1 VAADAV
7 IESLPGAESA
17 EEASVDW
24 KLALAAAEAEYAGR
38 HAGSREAMARMAAW
52 LPGGDTRSTTW
63 FRPFPLV
70 IDHAD
75 GVEMT
80 DVDGHVLLDFL
91 GNYTAL
97 VHGHRPPFILA
108 AIEAALDRD
117 FLFGA
122 PMPEQGELARRI
134 VGRLA
139 SAERVRFTNSGTEA
153 GMVAARIARRF
164 TGRER
169 IALAEYSY
177 HGSYEP
183 LVWEAARSTGTAV
196 FPVNDVDGAQAALDA
211 AGPLAAVFLEPV
223 LGSGGVIAA
232 DDDFLA
238 FLREYTR
245 RTGALLVFDEV
256 MTFRLSYGGRQ
267 EATGVVPDLTMLG
280 KIVGGGMP
288 VGAVAGRAD
297 VLAVTDPSAPGSM
310 EHSGTF
316 NGHRLTMVAGAA
328 SLDALDRTAVERLNG
343 LGDRLR
349 DGLLDVAAA
358 STVPISV
365 TSCGSLLNLHAAA
378 GVSTPAQADAAARSD
393 LARYLHLALI
403 DRGVFIAHRGE
414 MCISTAMTEAVVDR
428 AVYAVEDALA
438 EAARLEGLA

>member
-1 VAADAV
+1 V
-7 IESLPGAESA
+7 IESSVRIEAA
-17 EEASVDW
+17 REASMEM
-24 KLALAAAEAEYAGR
+24 KLALAAAEAEYAER
-38 HAGSREAMARMAAW
+38 HAGSRAAMERMAAW
-52 LPGGDTRSTTW
+52 MPGGDTRSTTW
-63 FRPFPLV
+63 FSPFPLV
-70 IDHAD
+70 MDHAD

-80 DVDGHVLLDFL
+80 DVDGNVLADFL

-97 VHGHRPPFILA
+97 VHGHRPPFILK
-108 AIEAALDRD
+108 AIRAALERD
-117 FLFGA
+117 VLFGA

-134 VGRLA
+134 VERLG

-169 IALAEYSY
+169 LALAEHSY
-177 HGSYEP
+177 HGSYEA
-183 LVWEAARSTGTAV
+183 LVWEAAERTGTAT
-196 FPVNDVDGAQAALDA
+196 FPVNDVDGAERALDE

-223 LGSGGVIAA
+223 LGSGGVISVE
-232 DDDFLA
+232 DDFLR
-238 FLREYTR
+238 FLREYAT

-256 MTFRLSYGGRQ
+256 MTFRLGYGGRQ
-267 EATGVVPDLTMLG
+267 EATGVTPDLTMLG
-280 KIVGGGMP
+280 KIIGGGMP

-297 VLAVTDPSAPGSM
+297 VLAVTDPSRRGSM

-328 SLDALDRTAVERLNG
+328 SLDALDRDAVERLNG

-349 DGLLDVAAA
+349 DGLRAVAAA
-358 STVPISV
+358 SPVPASV

-378 GVSTPAQADAAARSD
+378 DVTTPPQAEAAAHSD

-403 DRGVFIAHRGE
+403 NRGVFIAHRGE
-414 MCISTAMTEAVVDR
+414 LCMSTVMTDETIDGAVA
-428 AVYAVEDALA
+428 AVADALA
-438 EAARLEGLA
+438 EAARLEGLS

>member
-1 VAADAV
+1 MEWQVA
-7 IESLPGAESA
+7 LQ
-17 EEASVDW
+17 
-24 KLALAAAEAEYAGR
+24 AAEAEYAER
-38 HAGSREAMARMAAW
+38 HAGSREAMRRMAAW
-52 LPGGDTRSTTW
+52 MPGGDTRSTTW
-63 FRPFPLV
+63 FAPFPLV
-70 IDHAD
+70 MDRAE
-75 GVEMT
+75 GVEMI
-80 DVDGHVLLDFL
+80 DVDGNTLLDFL

-108 AIEAALDRD
+108 AIEAALERD
-117 FLFGA
+117 VLFGA

-169 IALAEYSY
+169 LALAEHSY

-183 LVWEAARSTGTAV
+183 LVWEAAERTGTTT
-196 FPVNDVDGAQAALDA
+196 FPVNDIDGATKALDA
-211 AGPLAAVFLEPV
+211 AGPLAAVYLEPV
-223 LGSGGVIAA
+223 LGSGGVITVG
-232 DDDFLA
+232 DDFLA
-238 FLREYTR
+238 FLREYT
-245 RTGALLVFDEV
+245 TASGALLVFDEV
-256 MTFRLSYGGRQ
+256 MTFRLGYGGRQ
-267 EATGVVPDLTMLG
+267 EATGVTPDLTMLG
-280 KIVGGGMP
+280 KIIGGGMP

-297 VLAVTDPSAPGSM
+297 VLAVTDPSRPGSM

-328 SLDALDRTAVERLNG
+328 SLDALDRVAIERLNR

-349 DGLLDVAAA
+349 DGLVAVAAR
-358 STVPISV
+358 SPVPVSV

-378 GVSTPAQADAAARSD
+378 GVTTPAAADAAAHSD

-403 DRGVFIAHRGE
+403 NRGVFMAHRGE
-414 MCISTAMTEAVVDR
+414 MCISTVMTEETVDR
-428 AVYAVEDALA
+428 AVAAVADVLA

>member
-1 VAADAV
+1 M
-7 IESLPGAESA
+7 E
-17 EEASVDW
+17 W
-24 KLALAAAEAEYAGR
+24 TRALAAAEAAYAER

-52 LPGGDTRSTTW
+52 MPGGDTRSTTW
-63 FRPFPLV
+63 FRPFPV
-70 IDHAD
+70 VMDHAD
-75 GVEMT
+75 GAEMT
-80 DVDGHVLLDFL
+80 DVDGNVLLDFL

-97 VHGHRPPFILA
+97 VHGHRPPFILDA
-108 AIEAALDRD
+108 VRAALERD
-117 FLFGA
+117 VLFGA

-139 SAERVRFTNSGTEA
+139 AAEHVRFTNSGTEA

-169 IALAEYSY
+169 LAIAEHSY

-183 LVWEAARSTGTAV
+183 LVWEAAARTGTAT
-196 FPVNDVDGAQAALDA
+196 FPVNDIAGAERALEG

-223 LGSGGVIAA
+223 LGSGGVITA

-238 FLREYTR
+238 FLRHYTR
-245 RTGALLVFDEV
+245 NRGSLLVFDEV
-256 MTFRLSYGGRQ
+256 MTFRLGYGGRQ
-267 EATGVVPDLTMLG
+267 EATGVAPDLTMLG
-280 KIVGGGMP
+280 KIIGGGMP

-297 VLAVTDPSAPGSM
+297 VLAVTDPSRPGSM

-328 SLDALDRTAVERLNG
+328 SLDALDRAAVERLDR
-343 LGDRLR
+343 LGGRLR
-349 DGLLDVAAA
+349 DGLTSVAA
-358 STVPISV
+358 SSKVPVSV

-378 GVSTPAQADAAARSD
+378 GVTTPAQADAAAYSD
-393 LARYLHLALI
+393 LARYIHLALI

-414 MCISTAMTEAVVDR
+414 MCISTVMTEETVDR
-428 AVYAVEDALA
+428 AVAAVADALA
-438 EAARLEGLA
+438 EAQRLEGLA

>member
-1 VAADAV
+1 M
-7 IESLPGAESA
+7 
-17 EEASVDW
+17 DW
-24 KLALAAAEAEYAGR
+24 THALAAAEATYAER
-38 HAGSREAMARMAAW
+38 HQGSREAMARMAVW
-52 LPGGDTRSTTW
+52 MPGGDTRSTTW
-63 FRPFPLV
+63 FHPFPV
-70 IDHAD
+70 VMDRAD
-75 GVEMT
+75 GAEMT
-80 DVDGHVLLDFL
+80 DVDGNVLLDFL

-97 VHGHRPPFILA
+97 VHGHRPPFILDA
-108 AIEAALDRD
+108 VRSALERD
-117 FLFGA
+117 VLFGA

-134 VGRLA
+134 VQRLA
-139 SAERVRFTNSGTEA
+139 SAEQVRFTNSGTEA

-169 IALAEYSY
+169 LAIAEHSY

-183 LVWEAARSTGTAV
+183 LVWEAAPRTGTAT
-196 FPVNDVDGAQAALDA
+196 FPVNDIAGAERALA
-211 AGPLAAVFLEPV
+211 EAGPLAAVFLEPV
-223 LGSGGVIAA
+223 LGSGGVITAE
-232 DDDFLA
+232 DDFLA

-245 RTGALLVFDEV
+245 SSGALLVFDEV
-256 MTFRLSYGGRQ
+256 MTFRLGHGGRQ
-267 EATGVVPDLTMLG
+267 EATGVAPDLTMLG

-297 VLAVTDPSAPGSM
+297 VLAVTDPSRPGSM

-328 SLDALDRTAVERLNG
+328 SLDALDRAAVERLNR

-349 DGLLDVAAA
+349 DGLSAVAA
-358 STVPISV
+358 SSKVPVSV

-378 GVSTPAQADAAARSD
+378 GVTTPAQADAAAHSA

-414 MCISTAMTEAVVDR
+414 MCISTAMSEETVDR
-428 AVYAVEDALA
+428 AVAAVADALA
-438 EAARLEGLA
+438 EAERLEGLA

>member
-1 VAADAV
+1 M
-7 IESLPGAESA
+7 E
-17 EEASVDW
+17 W
-24 KLALAAAEAEYAGR
+24 QTALRAAETEYAER

-52 LPGGDTRSTTW
+52 MPGGDTRSTTW
-63 FRPFPLV
+63 FAPFPLV
-70 IDHAD
+70 MDSAE
-75 GVEMT
+75 GVAMT
-80 DVDGHVLLDFL
+80 DVDGNVLLDLL

-97 VHGHRPPFILA
+97 VHGHRPPFIFA
-108 AIEAALDRD
+108 AVRAALERD
-117 FLFGA
+117 VLFGA

-134 VGRLA
+134 VERLA

-153 GMVAARIARRF
+153 GMVAARVARRF
-164 TGRER
+164 TGRQR
-169 IALAEYSY
+169 LALAEHSY

-183 LVWEAARSTGTAV
+183 LVWEVAAQTGTAT
-196 FPVNDVDGAQAALDA
+196 FPVNDVDGATKALDA

-223 LGSGGVIAA
+223 LGSGGVITVE
-232 DDDFLA
+232 DDFLR
-238 FLREYTR
+238 FLRDYTR
-245 RTGALLVFDEV
+245 VTGALLVFDEV
-256 MTFRLSYGGRQ
+256 MTFRLGYGGRQ
-267 EATGVVPDLTMLG
+267 EATGVTPDLTTLG

-297 VLAVTDPSAPGSM
+297 VLAVTDPSRPGSM

-328 SLDALDRTAVERLNG
+328 GLDALDRAAVQRLNA

-349 DGLLDVAAA
+349 DGLTAVAAG
-358 STVPISV
+358 SPVPVSV

-378 GVSTPAQADAAARSD
+378 GVTTPAAADAAAHSD

-403 DRGVFIAHRGE
+403 NRGVFVAHRGE
-414 MCISTAMTEAVVDR
+414 MCIATPMSEETVATAVAAV
-428 AVYAVEDALA
+428 ADALH

>member
-1 VAADAV
+1 
-7 IESLPGAESA
+7 
-17 EEASVDW
+17 VDW
-24 KLALAAAEAEYAGR
+24 NLALAAAEAEFAER
-38 HAGSREAMARMAAW
+38 HAGSREAMDRMAAW
-52 LPGGDTRSTTW
+52 MPGGDTRSTTW
-63 FRPFPLV
+63 FHPFPLV
-70 IDHAD
+70 MDHAD

-80 DVDGHVLLDFL
+80 DVDGNVLLDLL

-97 VHGHRPPFILA
+97 VHGHRPPFIVA
-108 AIEAALDRD
+108 AIEAALERD

-134 VGRLA
+134 VARLG

-169 IALAEYSY
+169 LALAEHSY

-183 LVWEAARSTGTAV
+183 LVWEAAARTGTAT
-196 FPVNDVDGAQAALDA
+196 FPANDVAGAERALDA

-256 MTFRLSYGGRQ
+256 MTFRLGVGGRQ
-267 EATGVVPDLTMLG
+267 EATGVEPDLTMLG
-280 KIVGGGMP
+280 KIIGGGMP
-288 VGAVAGRAD
+288 VGAVAGRED
-297 VLAVTDPSAPGSM
+297 VLSVTDPSRPGSM

-328 SLDALDRTAVERLNG
+328 SLDALDRAAIERLNR

-349 DGLLDVAAA
+349 DGLAEVAGA
-358 STVPISV
+358 SRAPVSV
-365 TSCGSLLNLHAAA
+365 TSCGSLLNLHA
-378 GVSTPAQADAAARSD
+378 GPDVTSPAQADAAAHSD

-403 DRGVFIAHRGE
+403 NRGVFIAHRGE
-414 MCISTAMTEAVVDR
+414 MCLSTPMTEGTVNRVVTAV
-428 AVYAVEDALA
+428 ADALGEA
-438 EAARLEGLA
+438 EKLAGLA

>member
-1 VAADAV
+1 MGW
-7 IESLPGAESA
+7 E
-17 EEASVDW
+17 
-24 KLALAAAEAEYAGR
+24 KALAAAEAEYAAR
-38 HAGSREAMARMAAW
+38 HAGSRAAMAQMAAW

-70 IDHAD
+70 MDRAE
-75 GVEMT
+75 GTEMT
-80 DVDGHVLLDFL
+80 DVDGNVLLDFL

-97 VHGHRPPFILA
+97 VHGHRPPFILE
-108 AIEAALDRD
+108 AIGAALERD
-117 FLFGA
+117 VLFGA
-122 PMPEQGELARRI
+122 PMAEQGELAGRI
-134 VGRLA
+134 VARLGA
-139 SAERVRFTNSGTEA
+139 ADQVRFTNSGTEA
-153 GMVAARIARRF
+153 GMLAARVARRF

-169 IALAEYSY
+169 LAIAEHSY
-177 HGSYEP
+177 HGSYEA
-183 LVWEAARSTGTAV
+183 LVWEAAERTGTAL
-196 FPVNDVDGAQAALDA
+196 FPVNDVTGAERALDA

-223 LGSGGVIAA
+223 LGSGGVITA
-232 DDDFLA
+232 DDAFLR

-245 RTGALLVFDEV
+245 DRGALLVFDEV
-256 MTFRLSYGGRQ
+256 MTFRLGYGGRQ
-267 EATGVVPDLTMLG
+267 EATGVAPDLTMLG
-280 KIVGGGMP
+280 KIIGGGMP

-297 VLAVTDPSAPGSM
+297 VLAVTDPSRPGSM

-328 SLDALDRTAVERLNG
+328 SLDALDRAAVERLNG

-349 DGLLDVAAA
+349 DGLTAVAAA
-358 STVPISV
+358 SPVPVSV

-378 GVSTPAQADAAARSD
+378 GVTTPAQAETAARSE

-414 MCISTAMTEAVVDR
+414 MCASTAMTEETVDR
-428 AVYAVEDALA
+428 AVAAVADALA